1 MKKQSIIHRVLLF
14 TAVAV
19 AGTGCKKALDI
30 NYDPNNVVE
39 SNITAPLVLPQAMS
53 ATGAIS
59 SVPYNWL
66 NHWMG
71 YWAPA
76 GDFAPNA
83 QEQTYNIDVNFQ
95 NGHWINYYNTL
106 YDLTV
111 SERKA
116 AAKGEAYYQAMA
128 MITKAFLYQGLV
140 DIYGN
145 VPYTQAFNSTIS
157 TPVYDN
163 GQLIYNDLQLKLDEA
178 IALIKNISVPGG
190 SPIVSVDIVF
200 HGDAQKWVK
209 FANTIKLRMLIRQS
223 QVPGFNPATEI
234 ARIQANGAGF
244 LMSGESASANPGYQ
258 DDVGKQSPFYGAY
271 GFLPNGN
278 IASNVERGNNSII
291 TVLRSNNDPRLGYF
305 FRPAA
310 SPVSPAIPYVGNVY
324 GSPPTSSSGPTG
336 GSRLSTIGEGLT
348 RSASQN
354 QWLVTSVESMF
365 LQAEAIQRG
374 WLPGNAQTAYEN
386 AVRESFTWLG
396 VPNAVSSANAYMSS
410 ATAIA
415 DWGTAAN
422 KISLIVYQKYI
433 ALCGINP
440 LEAWSDY
447 RRLGIPASSA
457 IISADP
463 VRLSNNLPVRL
474 FYPASEYAVNAG
486 NVLAQ
491 GTINQ
496 FTSNIFWDK

>member
-1 MKKQSIIHRVLLF
+1 MKKQSIIHRVVLF
-14 TAVAV
+14 TTLAV

-30 NYDPNNVVE
+30 NKDPNNVVE
-39 SNITAPLVLPQAMS
+39 SNITAPLILPQALS
-53 ATGAIS
+53 TTGAIS
-59 SVPYNWL
+59 SVPYFWL

-106 YDLTV
+106 YDLTAA
-111 SERKA
+111 ERKA

-157 TPVYDN
+157 TPIYDN
-163 GQLIYNDLQLKLDEA
+163 GQLIYTDLQVKLDEA
-178 IALIKNISVPGG
+178 IALIKNITVPGN
-190 SPIVSVDIVF
+190 SPIVNVDIVF
-200 HGDAQKWVK
+200 HGNAQLWVK
-209 FANTIKLRMLIRQS
+209 LANTIKLRMLLRQS
-223 QVPGFNPATEI
+223 QVPGFNPAPEI
-234 ARIQANGAGF
+234 AKIQANGGGF
-244 LMSGESASANPGYQ
+244 LQSGESASANPGYQ
-258 DDVGKQSPFYGAY
+258 NDVGKQNPFYGAY

-278 IASNVERGNNSII
+278 IASNIERANNSII
-291 TVLRSNNDPRLGYF
+291 TVLKSNNDPRLAYF
-305 FRPAA
+305 FRPAS
-310 SPVSPAIPYVGNVY
+310 SPLNPANPYIGNVY

-348 RSASQN
+348 RSASQH
-354 QWLVTSVESMF
+354 QWLLTSVESLF

-374 WLPGNAQTAYEN
+374 WLPGNAQSAYEN
-386 AVRESFTWLG
+386 AVRESFSWLG
-396 VPNAVSSANAYMSS
+396 VPNATVSANAYMAS

-422 KISLIVYQKYI
+422 KINLIVYQKYI

-457 IISADP
+457 IVTADP
-463 VRLSNNLPVRL
+463 NRLSPNLPARL
-474 FYPASEYAVNAG
+474 LYPASEYAVNAA

-491 GTINQ
+491 GTINP
-496 FTSNIFWDK
+496 FTSTIFWDK